1 MPERF
6 AVIIAVFNSKGGV
19 GKTTVAV
26 NLAAAMAGPRRRVL
40 IVDLDSQASASLWL
54 GVSRNQLRPS
64 TASVLL
70 EKYPILKAIRHT
82 ATPHLDI
89 LTGSLDL
96 ANADVAL
103 CSMRGREVALSRMLD
118 RARPHYDVI
127 LLDCAPGMSLLAV
140 NALLASDA
148 LLIPVC
154 AEPLAAEALDS
165 LLTAIQRVQTRM
177 LAKSRLLGVVLTQ
190 IDVGR
195 RPTREAIERLR
206 AADRDRVLHTEIRWT
221 AALSEAPA
229 ARKTILTLAPR
240 SAAADQFHRLAGEVL
255 QRMPAVRQSAS
266 VRN

>member
-1 MPERF
+1 
-6 AVIIAVFNSKGGV
+6 VIIAVFNSKGGV

-26 NLAAAMAGPRRRVL
+26 NLAAALAAPRRRVL
-40 IVDLDSQASASLWL
+40 LVDLDSQASASLWL

-64 TASVLL
+64 AASVLL

-103 CSMRGREVALSRMLD
+103 SSMRGREVALTRMLD

-127 LLDCAPGMSLLAV
+127 VLDCAPGMSLLAV
-140 NALLASDA
+140 NALLAADA

-154 AEPLAAEALDS
+154 PEALAAEALES
-165 LLTAIQRVQTRM
+165 LLIAIHRVRTRM
-177 LAKSRLLGVVLTQ
+177 VAKSHMLGVVLTQ

-206 AADRDRVLHTEIRWT
+206 AADRDHVLHTEIRWT
-221 AALSEAPA
+221 AAMSEAPA
-229 ARKTILTLAPR
+229 ARKTIMAFAPR
-240 SAAADQFHRLAGEVL
+240 SASADQFHRLAGEVL
-255 QRMPAVRQSAS
+255 QRLPAVRHSSPIQH
-266 VRN
+266 